1 MEDIEIARNTKLE
14 LITKIAESNGIKEEY
29 KNGANQFGYKDSV
42 EVKTYNAM
50 IKNYMAV
57 IKQLNDLLPN
67 QNNLK
72 DEFDRFCEEI

>member
-1 MEDIEIARNTKLE
+1 MCYLLFVE
-14 LITKIAESNGIKEEY
+14 
-29 KNGANQFGYKDSV
+29 FGYKDSV

>member
-1 MEDIEIARNTKLE
+1 MSATLDELMNTINE
-14 LITKIAESNGIKEEY
+14 NGIKEEY

-72 DEFDRFCEEI
+72 DEFDRFVEEI